1 VSMPTYLIVVGW
13 PMLGFSSL
21 MRHGE
26 AELVGRRIN
35 RGNVGNVGHGW
46 KENNKGSECSERK
59 SRGRMKK

>member
-1 VSMPTYLIVVGW
+1 
-13 PMLGFSSL
+13 MLGFASL
-21 MRHGE
+21 TRHGE

-46 KENNKGSECSERK
+46 KEDNRGPEWSEHK